1 MEIYDKDGNHIGDL
15 FDSDDEGGSILIYI
29 GIALVCAFPV
39 LLTKFF
45 GLYGYAVATS
55 LMYGA
60 WIYFWVRVVIPEIMH
75 KRDSTFVGVLENII
89 WGILIIPLGVIGV
102 LLISELSCGM
112 ILDITP
118 VFDNP
123 I

>member
-1 MEIYDKDGNHIGDL
+1 MEIYDKDGKHIGDL
-15 FDSDDEGGSILIYI
+15 FDSDEGGSILIYI

-60 WIYFWVRVVIPEIMH
+60 WIYGWVRFGIPEIMDRH
-75 KRDSTFVGVLENII
+75 NSTFVGVLENII
-89 WGILIIPLGVIGV
+89 WGILAIPLGVIGV

-112 ILDITP
+112 ILDICP
-118 VFDNP
+118 VFNA
-123 I
+123 

>member
-1 MEIYDKDGNHIGDL
+1 MEIYDKDGNYIGDL

-45 GLYGYAVATS
+45 GLYGYAAATS

-60 WIYFWVRVVIPEIMH
+60 CIYFWIRFLIPHTMH
-75 KRDSTFVGVLENII
+75 EHDSTFAGVLVNII
-89 WGILIIPLGVIGV
+89 WGILFIPLAIFAV

-118 VFDNP
+118 VLDA
-123 I
+123 